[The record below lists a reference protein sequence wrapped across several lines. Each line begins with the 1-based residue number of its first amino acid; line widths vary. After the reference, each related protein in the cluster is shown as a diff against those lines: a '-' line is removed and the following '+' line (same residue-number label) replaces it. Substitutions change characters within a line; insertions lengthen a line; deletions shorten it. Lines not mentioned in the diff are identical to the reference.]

1 MYHINPGCRQG
12 VAPKTVYHDPI
23 FFGGTFK
30 AYTLHMRRIE
40 TYFVLWF
47 FATSLFWVSPVLGA
61 TITATNASLSAV
73 QAAVN
78 SASVGDT
85 VNVPAGGAIWAGALR
100 INKGINLIGAGT
112 NATFITNGVNGS
124 FLITVTLSAGT
135 AFRISGFCF
144 DHNWSSGGGGIN
156 VVAKVYQP
164 FYNDV
169 NGFRIDHC
177 VFRNSYYNYGLP
189 DTRPIQ
195 LSGRVW
201 GVIDH
206 CRFTDNVSSFA
217 IEGCP
222 WSPNTYPTGP
232 NGDQDWAYS
241 PGPPYYRLGS
251 TNTVVFEDCVFSVT
265 ASMPASPGVFILGSS
280 RWTASYVIR
289 HCTIS
294 DSVGRFGDLFD
305 LHGNQDS
312 RGAITCEIY
321 NNTVNATANLWRLV
335 HLRGGTCMV
344 FSNTM
349 TGGGAANIEINEEET
364 YRTDLVCLSCYPSFG
379 PIDLT
384 YPKHDQVTNSFFWAN
399 TMNGSQVNPMENP
412 GMAAAAPGWFRE
424 GRDYWTH
431 APNNTNVLKDYK
443 PLVYPHPLV
452 TDVGQTNPVIL
463 STSFNAADGTIISPF
478 VINADNTL
486 SQSVTTTNPTAGGR
500 AAYSF
505 YIPVAATNYCIT
517 AAVTAPS
524 DSANSFFVNIDAEP
538 VSPDNIWTIP
548 VYAGVTN
555 RLVTWG
561 TNTEPQAWSLNA
573 GTHQLVI
580 RGRAANTK
588 AGAFRITPPP
598 STPRV
603 VGNQ

>member
-1 MYHINPGCRQG
+1 
-12 VAPKTVYHDPI
+12 
-23 FFGGTFK
+23 
-30 AYTLHMRRIE
+30 MRRIQSC
-40 TYFVLWF
+40 LLLLF
-47 FATSLFWVSPVLGA
+47 FAPLWFWVSPVFGA

-78 SASVGDT
+78 SAAAGDT

-100 INKGINLIGAGT
+100 ISKGINLIGAGT
-112 NATFITNGVNGS
+112 NATFITNGVSGAY
-124 FLITVTLSAGT
+124 LINATLTNGT
-135 AFRISGFCF
+135 AFRISGFYF

-177 VFRNSYYNYGLP
+177 VFARCYYNYGGAAN
-189 DTRPIQ
+189 RPIQ
-195 LSGRVW
+195 LSGRTW

-206 CRFTDNVSSFA
+206 CRFTDNVISIST
-217 IEGCP
+217 EGCP
-222 WSPNTYPTGP
+222 WSPSTYPSGP
-232 NGDQDWAYS
+232 NGDLDLAYM
-241 PGPPYYRLGS
+241 PAPYYRLGS
-251 TNTVVFEDCVFSVT
+251 TNTVVVEDCLFSTTANMGSPYVFVL
-265 ASMPASPGVFILGSS
+265 MDS
-280 RWTASYVIR
+280 RWTATYVFR
-289 HCTIS
+289 YNKVS
-294 DSVGRFGDLFD
+294 DSYGYLSDCLD
-305 LHGNQDS
+305 LHGNQDGH
-312 RGAITCEIY
+312 GAICAEIY
-321 NNTVNATANLWRLV
+321 NNTIQASSSMWRLC
-335 HLRGGTCMV
+335 HLRGGTCLV
-344 FSNTM
+344 FSNTI
-349 TGGGAANIEINEEET
+349 TGAGAANIEMNEEET
-364 YRTDLVCLSCYPSFG
+364 YRTDLACTGCYPIFG
-379 PIDLT
+379 PVNLT
-384 YPKHDQVTNSFFWAN
+384 YPKHDQITNSFFWAN
-399 TMNGSQVNPMENP
+399 LLNGSPVNPTENP

-431 APNNTNVLKDYK
+431 APNSTNALMNYK

-452 TDVGQTNPVIL
+452 TGVGQTNPVIL
-463 STSFNAADGTIISPF
+463 STSFNAADGTITSPF
-478 VINADNTL
+478 AINGDNTL
-486 SQSVTTTNPTAGGR
+486 SQSTTTTNPTAGGR
-500 AAYSF
+500 AVYTF
-505 YIPVAATNYCIT
+505 NIPVAATNYCIT

-524 DSANSFFVNIDAEP
+524 VSANSFFVNIDAEP

-555 RLVTWG
+555 RLVAWG

-573 GTHQLVI
+573 GTHQLII